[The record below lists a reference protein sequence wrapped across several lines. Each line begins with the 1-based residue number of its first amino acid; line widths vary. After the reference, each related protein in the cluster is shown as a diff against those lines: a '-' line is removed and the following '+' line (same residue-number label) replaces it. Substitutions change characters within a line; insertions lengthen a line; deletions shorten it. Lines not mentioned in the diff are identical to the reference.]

1 MLHVLL
7 DTNILRQDPQ
17 RKSAAFQVLGRLGN
31 AGSLKIHIPY
41 LVRKEFLGHR
51 EEEYVE
57 PLQEIEKIYSK
68 IVKKPLPTEL
78 QEDLTKQSSAL
89 IASIS
94 EVCEWVESEFKVW
107 CDHVGA
113 EIHEIHPHHG
123 EKVVESYFKG
133 ELPFKKKKNR
143 DDFPDAFILESLK
156 DLASNVD
163 LLNVVV
169 ADKHLRDACEK
180 INNVKSFEKLDDFV
194 RSNACHAV
202 FQDAEV
208 ADNFEIIMDK
218 LKHKAG
224 EVGEEASNKIFDEL
238 VGYTFSDSS
247 IPDDN
252 NEATISI
259 LDVPID
265 AGLKWDEAI
274 YYGSGVL
281 SIPFEFEMTA
291 TADYYIFKS
300 DYYCMDEKRA
310 ESIGISEYDNR
321 HYFEAEEDFR
331 LVVSGSIAISLDLT
345 RVPHEGVLLEH
356 LDNVLDD
363 IQIEVS
369 EIKNISV
376 LHPEYEY
383 AY

>member
-1 MLHVLL
+1 V
-7 DTNILRQDPQ
+7 
-17 RKSAAFQVLGRLGN
+17 AFQVLGRLGN
-31 AGSLKIHIPY
+31 SGGLIIHIPY

-68 IVKKPLPTEL
+68 VVKKPLPTEL

-89 IASIS
+89 IASIP
-94 EVCEWVESEFKVW
+94 EVRNWVEREFKVW

-113 EIHEIHPHHG
+113 KIHEIRPHHG
-123 EKVVESYFKG
+123 EKVVDAYFNG

-143 DDFPDAFILESLK
+143 ADFPDAFILESIK

-169 ADKHLRDACEK
+169 ADKHLRDACVK
-180 INNVKSFEKLDDFV
+180 IDNVTTFERLDGFV
-194 RSNACHAV
+194 RSDACHAV

-208 ADNFEIIMDK
+208 ADNFETIMDE
-218 LKHKAG
+218 LKRKAG
-224 EVGEEASNKIFDEL
+224 EVGEEASKKIFDEL

-252 NEATISI
+252 NEATISM

-265 AGLKWDEAI
+265 AGLKWDEAE
-274 YYGSGVL
+274 YYGSGVI

-321 HYFEAEEDFR
+321 HYFEAEEEFR
-331 LVVSGSIAISLDLT
+331 LVVSGSIAVSLDFT
-345 RVPHEGVLLEH
+345 RVPHEGEFLEH
-356 LDNVLDD
+356 LDNVLDE

-369 EIKNISV
+369 EIEDISV
-376 LHPEYEY
+376 LHPEDGY
-383 AY
+383 AD